1 MTQDTSGYPPGG
13 GSAVPSSDSPST
25 TQVARD
31 EAKGVAGQATQAG
44 GQVASTAADQ
54 AKQVT
59 AETRRQAGDLV
70 QQGLAQVRSQAQDS
84 QLRAAVGVSGLADQ
98 LRGMTQG
105 SDQVPGVA
113 QDLVHQVADRI
124 QDVADWLERREPKDL
139 LDDVRSFARQRPGA
153 FLGGSAVLGLVVG
166 RLTRGVVASQS
177 DTIDTP
183 RSSYDSSRH
192 SAVGT
197 FGGAPALETPP
208 MGTDYT
214 SAGTAGYGTAA
225 SGYPTG
231 TTGYE
236 TAGTGYSAGT
246 TGYETGTA
254 SYETGTTGYET
265 GTTGYGDQDTSW
277 QTDPGYAQPASGYGQ
292 HEATEYGRST
302 EIDPITGE
310 PRAAVEEYGTGGTT
324 YPPSGQVRP

>member
-13 GSAVPSSDSPST
+13 GSPVPSSDSPST

-31 EAKGVAGQATQAG
+31 EAAGVASQAGQAG
-44 GQVASTAADQ
+44 SQVAQTAADQ
-54 AKQVT
+54 AKEVT
-59 AETRRQAGDLV
+59 AETRRQAGDLA
-70 QQGLAQVRSQAQDS
+70 QQGLAQVRSQVQDT

-105 SDQVPGVA
+105 ENQVPGVA
-113 QDLVHQVADRI
+113 QDLVHQAADRI

-139 LDDVRSFARQRPGA
+139 LDDLRSFARQRPGA
-153 FLGGSAVLGLVVG
+153 FLLGSAVLGLVVG

-177 DTIDTP
+177 DTIDSP
-183 RSSYDSSRH
+183 KRSYDTSSRH
-192 SAVGT
+192 SAVGA
-197 FGGAPALETPP
+197 FGPPALETPP

-214 SAGTAGYGTAA
+214 GAGTAGYGTAA
-225 SGYPTG
+225 PGY
-231 TTGYE
+231 TTGAASTY
-236 TAGTGYSAGT
+236 
-246 TGYETGTA
+246 GTA
-254 SYETGTTGYET
+254 AGAGYETGTTGYET
-265 GTTGYGDQDTSW
+265 GTTGTEGHGDQTGTW
-277 QTDPGYAQPASGYGQ
+277 QTDPGYTQPAAGYGQ

-310 PRAAVEEYGTGGTT
+310 PRATVEEYGTGGTV